1 MANAFFDLDNTLIRG
16 SSMYYLA
23 KVLVRE
29 KVLSRRELGRFASA
43 QARFIRSKTEDK
55 KISQVI
61 TERALTLI
69 KGREQADLTKF
80 LDMTVN
86 EIIKGALYKEVVNK
100 LTWHTSRG
108 DNTWLVTA
116 SPIEIAFNLAK
127 KLKMNGALGTVS
139 EVINGKYT
147 GRLQGEVLH
156 GPRKARAIFEMSTK
170 ANIDLTD
177 SYGYSDSLNDLP
189 LLCTVSNPVVVNP
202 NAELLRIARKN
213 NWEVI
218 NPAVNRARRVET
230 AA

>member
-43 QARFIRSKTEDK
+43 QAKFIRSKTEDK

-61 TERALTLI
+61 TERALSLI

-100 LTWHTSRG
+100 LVWHTSRG
-108 DNTWLVTA
+108 DSTWLVTA

-202 NAELLRIARKN
+202 NTELLRIAKKN
-213 NWEVI
+213 SWEVI

>member
-43 QARFIRSKTEDK
+43 QAKFIRSKTEDK

>member
-43 QARFIRSKTEDK
+43 QAKFIRSKTEDK

-218 NPAVNRARRVET
+218 NPAANRDRRVET

>member
-43 QARFIRSKTEDK
+43 QAKFIRSKTEDK

-218 NPAVNRARRVET
+218 NPAANRARRVET

>member
-43 QARFIRSKTEDK
+43 QAKFIRSKTEDK

-100 LTWHTSRG
+100 LTWHISRG

-218 NPAVNRARRVET
+218 NPAANRDRRVET

>member
-218 NPAVNRARRVET
+218 NPAANRARRVET

>member
-29 KVLSRRELGRFASA
+29 KVVSRRELGRFASA
-43 QARFIRSKTEDK
+43 QAKFIRSKTEDK
-55 KISQVI
+55 KISQII
-61 TERALTLI
+61 TERALTLVT
-69 KGREQADLTKF
+69 GREQAELTKF
-80 LDMTVN
+80 LNMTVD
-86 EIIKGALYKEVVNK
+86 EIVMSALYKEVVDK
-100 LTWHTSRG
+100 LAWHSDRG
-108 DNTWLVTA
+108 DSTWLVTA

-139 EVINGKYT
+139 EVINGRYT

-156 GPRKARAIFEMSTK
+156 GPRKARAIFELSTR
-170 ANIDLTD
+170 AGIDLAD

-202 NAELLRIARKN
+202 NTELLRIARKN
-213 NWEVI
+213 GWEVI
-218 NPAVNRARRVET
+218 NPAANKSRRAPT